1 MTEKNETEMLRVIL
15 CKPGETAEAIEIE
28 DDLESMQEL
37 VGGLIQEY
45 MPFHSETDP
54 RYDDVAIIC
63 NEEGK
68 LMRLPPSRAITDED
82 GRVMDVIA
90 GPFFICYAPL
100 ESERFLSMPEDL
112 EHQFK
117 ESLNILS
124 TFSGLMMASRQSDL
138 TLGRRTGNRPGK
150 DRIMSKMITGG
161 GADDLR
167 RRNKHCQ
174 IPPPRTLAILGG
186 VAPKPPTVTDRV

>member
-1 MTEKNETEMLRVIL
+1 
-15 CKPGETAEAIEIE
+15 
-28 DDLESMQEL
+28 MQEL

-100 ESERFLSMPEDL
+100 ESERFLSMPDDL

-117 ESLNILS
+117 EKFEYPEHFFRTDKGIEAVR
-124 TFSGLMMASRQSDL
+124 FDPEKQ
-138 TLGRRTGNRPGK
+138 RREQTR
-150 DRIMSKMITGG
+150 
-161 GADDLR
+161 
-167 RRNKHCQ
+167 
-174 IPPPRTLAILGG
+174 
-186 VAPKPPTVTDRV
+186 

>member
-1 MTEKNETEMLRVIL
+1 MTEVDSEKKKTISVVY
-15 CKPGETAEAIEIE
+15 CKPGETAEVAEIE
-28 DDLESMQEL
+28 DDLESMQAL

-82 GRVMDVIA
+82 GHVKDVIA

-117 ESLNILS
+117 EK
-124 TFSGLMMASRQSDL
+124 FEYPEHFF
-138 TLGRRTGNRPGK
+138 RTNDGIEAVRFDPGK
-150 DRIMSKMITGG
+150 QDREQ
-161 GADDLR
+161 AR
-167 RRNKHCQ
+167 
-174 IPPPRTLAILGG
+174 
-186 VAPKPPTVTDRV
+186 

>member
-1 MTEKNETEMLRVIL
+1 MTEVDSEKKNTISVVY
-15 CKPGETAEAIEIE
+15 CKPGECAETVEME
-28 DDLESMQEL
+28 DKLEVMQDL

-90 GPFFICYAPL
+90 GPFLVP
-100 ESERFLSMPEDL
+100 
-112 EHQFK
+112 
-117 ESLNILS
+117 
-124 TFSGLMMASRQSDL
+124 
-138 TLGRRTGNRPGK
+138 
-150 DRIMSKMITGG
+150 
-161 GADDLR
+161 
-167 RRNKHCQ
+167 
-174 IPPPRTLAILGG
+174 
-186 VAPKPPTVTDRV
+186 

>member
-1 MTEKNETEMLRVIL
+1 MSDETRKEKLKVIYVE
-15 CKPGETAEAIEIE
+15 PGKRASVIEIE
-28 DDLESMQEL
+28 DSLKAMQSL
-37 VGGLIQEY
+37 VGGMIEEY
-45 MPFHSETDP
+45 MPYE
-54 RYDDVAIIC
+54 DDVAIIC

-117 ESLNILS
+117 EK
-124 TFSGLMMASRQSDL
+124 FEYPEHFF
-138 TLGRRTGNRPGK
+138 RTDDGIEAVRFDPEKK
-150 DRIMSKMITGG
+150 DREQ
-161 GADDLR
+161 AR
-167 RRNKHCQ
+167 
-174 IPPPRTLAILGG
+174 
-186 VAPKPPTVTDRV
+186 

>member
-1 MTEKNETEMLRVIL
+1 MTENNETEMLRVIL

-37 VGGLIQEY
+37 VGGLIQEF

-117 ESLNILS
+117 EK
-124 TFSGLMMASRQSDL
+124 FEYPEHFF
-138 TLGRRTGNRPGK
+138 RTDDGIEAVRFDPGK
-150 DRIMSKMITGG
+150 KDREQ
-161 GADDLR
+161 AR
-167 RRNKHCQ
+167 
-174 IPPPRTLAILGG
+174 
-186 VAPKPPTVTDRV
+186 